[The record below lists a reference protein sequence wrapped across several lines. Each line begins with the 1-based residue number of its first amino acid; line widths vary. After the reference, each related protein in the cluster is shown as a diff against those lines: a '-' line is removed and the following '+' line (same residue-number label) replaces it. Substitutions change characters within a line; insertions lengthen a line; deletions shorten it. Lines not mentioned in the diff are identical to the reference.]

1 MTTNN
6 EDNDKIIGVQETN
19 ETEYFTT
26 PVVNEKGD
34 ETCNPTRSINKKD
47 TSRMIN
53 IVIKAI
59 YFVINKKILNPIPDS
74 DKNSPNSKHI
84 RTVLH

>member
-1 MTTNN
+1 M
-6 EDNDKIIGVQETN
+6 K
-19 ETEYFTT
+19 
-26 PVVNEKGD
+26 KGMKHD
-34 ETCNPTRSINKKD
+34 NPTRSINKKD